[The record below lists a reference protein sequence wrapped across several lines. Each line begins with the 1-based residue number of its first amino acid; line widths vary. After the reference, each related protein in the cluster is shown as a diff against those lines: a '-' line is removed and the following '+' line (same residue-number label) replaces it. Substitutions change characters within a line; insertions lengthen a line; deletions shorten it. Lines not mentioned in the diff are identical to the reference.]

1 MAAAEGR
8 MTQRD
13 AWFWALLGVILA
25 GVFAHTY
32 LPRYEWR
39 EMRDPNAVSII
50 VYDKWTGRI
59 QRAVY
64 DDKGGLNVMG
74 VYTPF

>member
-1 MAAAEGR
+1 MTGR
-8 MTQRD
+8 D
-13 AWFWALLGVILA
+13 PWWWALLGVV
-25 GVFAHTY
+25 VFAIVAHAY

-39 EMRDPNAVSII
+39 TVNGTNSVSVV
-50 VYDKWTGRI
+50 VYDRWTGRM

-64 DDKGGLNVMG
+64 DEKGGLNVMG

>member
-1 MAAAEGR
+1 
-8 MTQRD
+8 MTAKD
-13 AWFWALLGVILA
+13 AWWWALLGAIVLA
-25 GVFAHTY
+25 IFAHAY

-39 EMRDPNAVSII
+39 TITQTSSVSIV
-50 VYDKWTGRI
+50 VYDRWTGRM

>member
-1 MAAAEGR
+1 MGKEALG
-8 MTQRD
+8 
-13 AWFWALLGVILA
+13 FALLGVIALGILA
-25 GVFAHTY
+25 HAF
-32 LPRYEWR
+32 LPRYDWR
-39 EMRDPNAVSII
+39 EVRDTTSISII

-74 VYTPF
+74 VYMPF

>member
-1 MAAAEGR
+1 MP
-8 MTQRD
+8 QRE
-13 AWFWALLGVILA
+13 AWWWTLLVVILCALL
-25 GVFAHTY
+25 AHAF

-39 EMRDPNAVSII
+39 EVREQSGISIL
-50 VYDKWTGRI
+50 VYDKWSGRM

>member
-1 MAAAEGR
+1 
-8 MTQRD
+8 MTKND
-13 AWFWALLGVILA
+13 AWWWTLLAVMIA
-25 GVFAHTY
+25 AIFAHTY

-39 EMRDPNAVSII
+39 EVHETSSLSIV
-50 VYDKWTGRI
+50 VYDKWTGRL

>member
-1 MAAAEGR
+1 
-8 MTQRD
+8 MTQHD
-13 AWFWALLGVILA
+13 AWRWALLGAIILA
-25 GVFAHTY
+25 IFAHSF

-39 EMRDPNAVSII
+39 EIHDASSVSIVI
-50 VYDKWTGRI
+50 YDKWTGRI

-64 DDKGGLNVMG
+64 DDKGGLNVMK

>member
-1 MAAAEGR
+1 

-13 AWFWALLGVILA
+13 AFFWGLLGALVLGI
-25 GVFAHTY
+25 FAHSF

-39 EMRDPNAVSII
+39 EVREPSAISII
-50 VYDKWTGRI
+50 VYDKWTGRM

>member
-1 MAAAEGR
+1 MAKEALG
-8 MTQRD
+8 
-13 AWFWALLGVILA
+13 FALLGVIVLGILA
-25 GVFAHTY
+25 HAF

-39 EMRDPNAVSII
+39 EVREPNSVSII
-50 VYDKWTGRI
+50 VYDKWTGRM

-64 DDKGGLNVMG
+64 GDNGSLNLMG

>member
-1 MAAAEGR
+1 
-8 MTQRD
+8 MTNKD
-13 AWFWALLGVILA
+13 AWWWALLGVIVA
-25 GVFAHTY
+25 AIFAHAY

-39 EMRDPNAVSII
+39 PVEQTGSVSVI
-50 VYDKWTGRI
+50 VFDKWTGRL
-59 QRAVY
+59 QRVVY

>member
-1 MAAAEGR
+1 
-8 MTQRD
+8 MTQLD
-13 AWFWALLGVILA
+13 AWRWALLGAVLLA
-25 GVFAHTY
+25 IFAY
-32 LPRYEWR
+32 AFLPRYEWR
-39 EMRDPNAVSII
+39 EVKDASTLSIV
-50 VYDKWTGRI
+50 VYDKWTGRM